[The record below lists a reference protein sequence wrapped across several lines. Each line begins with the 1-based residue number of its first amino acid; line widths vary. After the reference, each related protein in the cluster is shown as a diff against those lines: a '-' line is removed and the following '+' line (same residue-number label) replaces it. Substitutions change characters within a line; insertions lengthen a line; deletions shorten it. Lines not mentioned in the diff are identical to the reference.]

1 VSQVNR
7 AGFGSPT
14 AWDSTTSL
22 TSNTDYYTCP
32 PSLPAPYTGFSSTT
46 NCIQVRVST
55 PFCQVDPN
63 STYTFPDTK
72 IEKDEFPCT
81 TPGFGVANAAYSK
94 LQDIQV
100 VDWLASDL
108 GFGAERF
115 VVLTAPV
122 YNSATDITFW
132 LLRTAGYLYIKPTY
146 GAGDE
151 TGGSGHA
158 ADVSNCTHNN
168 GWFLYTIPTLATTAA
183 TIDVSSPTNSWL
195 LDNPLRFSGH
205 GSVGRGTQAGLYNYA
220 ENGSACPAA
229 SYCGNV
235 NLTPAQHINAQRLP
249 LAMDAPTFAGIPS
262 SSLDPFSESYSSATQ
277 NAGVSPFLYFVD
289 FRHLQV
295 GGGANVEGV
304 NLVGNAFTTTLVG
317 GTTKTY
323 LISADCCVTSP
334 DYKRWGMQGFAG
346 RFWTKDVSGPATFG
360 SVADMA
366 DWSICKA
373 RNANECV
380 FGSTAGQMYMT
391 APRHDLQGQC
401 SVDAF
406 GLAVPCMSSF
416 GPWTSAASQYR
427 VDKFDATGLTSRK
440 FGMLHSHVGLPYV
453 FSNCRP
459 TPDGEFAFC
468 PGHWM
473 DGVRIEWLILRTGK
487 LPPVDNVNR
496 TTFVPISVNYQG
508 VTFASNIRARFGYA
522 ENGGDLLRC
531 TAYGQDCSTE
541 IPSGSPADPF
551 SFTNEAATRQACL
564 NGTNCTITIPSL
576 ANRILYYVV
585 DRLDSSGSIVQ
596 TSPMQAVPVP

>member
-1 VSQVNR
+1 
-7 AGFGSPT
+7 
-14 AWDSTTSL
+14 
-22 TSNTDYYTCP
+22 
-32 PSLPAPYTGFSSTT
+32 
-46 NCIQVRVST
+46 
-55 PFCQVDPN
+55 
-63 STYTFPDTK
+63 
-72 IEKDEFPCT
+72 
-81 TPGFGVANAAYSK
+81 
-94 LQDIQV
+94 
-100 VDWLASDL
+100 
-108 GFGAERF
+108 
-115 VVLTAPV
+115 
-122 YNSATDITFW
+122 
-132 LLRTAGYLYIKPTY
+132 
-146 GAGDE
+146 
-151 TGGSGHA
+151 
-158 ADVSNCTHNN
+158 
-168 GWFLYTIPTLATTAA
+168 
-183 TIDVSSPTNSWL
+183 
-195 LDNPLRFSGH
+195 
-205 GSVGRGTQAGLYNYA
+205 
-220 ENGSACPAA
+220 
-229 SYCGNV
+229 
-235 NLTPAQHINAQRLP
+235 
-249 LAMDAPTFAGIPS
+249 
-262 SSLDPFSESYSSATQ
+262 
-277 NAGVSPFLYFVD
+277 
-289 FRHLQV
+289 
-295 GGGANVEGV
+295 
-304 NLVGNAFTTTLVG
+304 
-317 GTTKTY
+317 
-323 LISADCCVTSP
+323 
-334 DYKRWGMQGFAG
+334 MQGFAG

-360 SVADMA
+360 SASDMA

-391 APRHDLQGQC
+391 APRHDIQGEC

-416 GPWTSAASQYR
+416 GPWTSAVSQYR

-473 DGVRIEWLILRTGK
+473 DGVRIEWLILRIGK

-508 VTFASNIRARFGYA
+508 VAFASNIRARFGYA

-541 IPSGSPADPF
+541 IPSGSPGDPF

-585 DRLDSSGSIVQ
+585 DRLDSSGSIIQ